1 MKDLYFVVE
10 GETEKEFVDR
20 LLIPYLYQRGIST
33 HIQSVIISMKG
44 GGHGFNNITHFGNT
58 IEPLLHYQNEP
69 IITTMIDHSGIN
81 SEQKLPNYLRCIKH
95 NNTEQRISC
104 MEESLKNYVNSIKPY
119 PNFIPNILRHEFE
132 TLLFANPSEGFDLE
146 DEEIKNKIIDLK
158 SGYTSIED
166 INTNP
171 DNFPSKRLERIFAA
185 SGKKYNKIVDGIDI
199 AELTGL
205 ETIIEYCPRFSVWLE
220 NIISLVLAS

>member
-132 TLLFANPSEGFDLE
+132 TLLLANPSEGFDLE
-146 DEEIKNKIIDLK
+146 EEEIKNKVIDLRN
-158 SGYTSIED
+158 GYKNIED
-166 INTNP
+166 INTDP
-171 DNFPSKRLERIFAA
+171 ENFPSKRLKRIYEA
-185 SGKKYNKIVDGIDI
+185 SDKKYDKIVDGIDI

-205 ETIIEYCPRFSVWLE
+205 ATIIESCPRFSAWLE